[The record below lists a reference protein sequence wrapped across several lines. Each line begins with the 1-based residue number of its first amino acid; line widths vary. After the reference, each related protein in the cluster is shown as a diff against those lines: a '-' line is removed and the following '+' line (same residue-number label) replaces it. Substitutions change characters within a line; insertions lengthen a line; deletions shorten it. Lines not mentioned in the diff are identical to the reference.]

1 MCSVPNTFFQ
11 TGSEPG
17 HLSETLTQQVMR
29 SVRERIASRQL
40 STGARLPS
48 IRSLAQSMRVSKS
61 TVVDAYDRLAAEGVI
76 QARRGSGFYVSAPAM
91 PLSLMDVG
99 PRLDRDVD
107 PLWVAHQALTA
118 GNAMLKPGCGW
129 LPPDWLPHDT
139 LRKALRSCA
148 RADTATLG
156 DYGSPLGLGPL
167 RQLLAR
173 RAAEASIDVTP
184 EQIVL
189 TDSGTQSL
197 DLICRLLLEP
207 GDTVLVDDPCYF
219 NFHALL
225 RAHQARIVGVPFT
238 PSGPDLE
245 RFEHALIAHKPRLYM
260 TNSATQNPTGATLSP
275 LVAHRVLRLAEQH
288 GLLIV
293 EDDIFADF
301 QKEPSPRLAAFD
313 GLRHVVHVGSFSKT
327 LSGAV
332 RCGYI
337 AARPDWISKL
347 VDLKIATTFGGNS
360 LAIELVYRMLKD
372 GSYRRYV
379 ESLRLRLAQTMGPVV
394 ARLESLGIKPWIRP
408 DAGMFLWCRLPEG
421 VDAADLARAALKEN
435 IVLAPGNVFSL
446 SQSASD
452 FLRFNI
458 AQSGDDELYQVLERL
473 LTTRNY

>member
-1 MCSVPNTFFQ
+1 MPSGTRF
-11 TGSEPG
+11 EP
-17 HLSETLTQQVMR
+17 SAATLTQQLMSTIR
-29 SVRERIASRQL
+29 QRIASRQL

-48 IRSLAQSMRVSKS
+48 IRALAQNMGVSTS

-76 QARRGSGFYVSAPAM
+76 QARRGSGFYVLASTA
-91 PLSLMDVG
+91 PLSLVDVG
-99 PRLDRDVD
+99 PRLDREVD

-118 GNAMLKPGCGW
+118 DSAMLKPGCGW
-129 LPPDWLPHDT
+129 LPPDWLPVDK

-148 RADTATLG
+148 RAEAATLS

-173 RAAEASIDVTP
+173 RAAEASIDVAP
-184 EQIVL
+184 EQIML

-225 RAHQARIVGVPFT
+225 RAHQARVVSVPFT
-238 PSGPDLE
+238 HTGPDLDC
-245 RFEHALIAHKPRLYM
+245 FEQALLVHRPRLYL
-260 TNSATQNPTGATLSP
+260 TNSALQNPTGASLSP
-275 LVAHRVLRLAEQH
+275 LTAHRVLRLAEQH
-288 GLLIV
+288 GLIIV

-301 QKEPSPRLAAFD
+301 EAEATPRLAAFD
-313 GLRHVVHVGSFSKT
+313 GLRQVVHVGSFSKT

-337 AARPDWISKL
+337 AARADWIAKL
-347 VDLKIATTFGGNS
+347 ADLKIATTFGGNS
-360 LAIELVYRMLKD
+360 LAAQLVYRMLKD
-372 GSYRRYV
+372 GGYRRHV
-379 ESLRLRLAQTMGPVV
+379 ESLRLRLAQSMGPVT
-394 ARLESLGIKPWIRP
+394 ARLETLGIEPWIKP
-408 DAGMFLWCRLPEG
+408 SAGMFLWCKLPDGIE
-421 VDAADLARAALKEN
+421 ATALARAALLEN

-446 SQSASD
+446 SQSAGE

-458 AQSGDDELYQVLERL
+458 AQSGDDRLYRVLESL
-473 LTTRNY
+473 LESRGH